1 MSARRP
7 SNALSVSRHAVLA
20 ALGAFVLF
28 PFVWMLVASLKKND
42 RFFDAVLLPTGDGAL
57 GLDWTALTLENYTNL
72 FELGFAQ
79 GFFNS
84 ALYASTTALVATIL
98 CAACGYVL
106 AAVEFRGRAFVTAV
120 VLAALI
126 VPPSVLIA
134 PTYELLH
141 ELGLLDSMW
150 GLLLP
155 SFAPA
160 FGVFL
165 FRQSVIQSVPE
176 ELLDAARLDGCS
188 EFRVFVLVVLPLL
201 RPMIGAFMLI
211 TFLAMWNNFITPQ
224 IVLQSE
230 HKQPLSVA
238 IAQLRGVYRT
248 DYGMLM
254 AATVVSVAPVAVL
267 FLVLQKQ
274 FIAGF
279 TAGAVKG

>member
-1 MSARRP
+1 MSSRRP
-7 SNALSVSRHAVLA
+7 SRALSVSRHAILA
-20 ALGAFVLF
+20 ATSALVLF
-28 PFVWMLVASLKKND
+28 PFLWMLVASLKKND
-42 RFFDAVLLPTGDGAL
+42 RFFDAVLLPSGDGAL
-57 GLDWTALTLENYTNL
+57 GIDWSSLTLENYTNL
-72 FELGFAQ
+72 FSLGFAQ

-84 ALYASTTALVATIL
+84 ALYASTTALVATLL

-106 AAVEFRGRAFVTAV
+106 AAVEFRGRALVTAI

-141 ELGLLDSMW
+141 ELRLLDTMW
-150 GLLLP
+150 GLVLP

-165 FRQSVIQSVPE
+165 FRQSVVQSVPK

-248 DYGMLM
+248 DYGLLM
-254 AATVVSVAPVAVL
+254 AATVVSVAPVGVL